1 MLASLRRLTFAFAA
15 SLHACAASP
24 AHAAAADPTT
34 PSTFVD
40 PEGVLRWTATGAE
53 LAEFGVNYT
62 TPFAHAFRA
71 HQRLGIP
78 LEAAIDADVYHFARL
93 GFTAYRVHVWDRE
106 ISDAAGNLLVN
117 DQVRAL
123 DYLVAKLKA
132 RGIRIILT
140 PLQFGNAGYP
150 EPGAPLPGF
159 TSAYGKRGSLEDRA
173 SWPLQERYLTQ
184 FIQHVNPFTGLA
196 YHDDPDLIAVEINNE
211 PGHHDH
217 ALALDY
223 INRMAAALRHAG
235 FRNPI
240 LYNMSHGLPVFQAYL
255 EADVQG
261 GTFQWYPA
269 NLVAGHEQRGNFLPY
284 FDTYPIPFADAPG
297 FRAKAKIVYEFDAA
311 DLGRAYP
318 YPAIARAFR
327 RAGIQFAAQFA
338 YDPLHLAPFNTEYQT
353 HYLNLAYTPQK
364 ALGLK
369 IAAEAFRRV
378 PRLHDYGA
386 YPANTRFAGI
396 RVSYEEDLAEL
407 VTPDTY
413 FHSNSTTTPPP
424 APDQLT
430 RVAGY
435 GDSPLVTY
443 PGRGA
448 YFLDRLAP
456 GVWRLELMPDA
467 LPVRD
472 PFAKPSPR
480 QRVTHIAW
488 HTWPLTLRLP
498 DLGAAFHVRG
508 LNPDNPHRG
517 HAAAGTVALR
527 PGAYL
532 LTRDGVTSD
541 LRPADRWTNFQL
553 GEYVAPP
560 SSLDQPVV
568 VHAPPGEATAQAPLR
583 ITATIDAPGPIER
596 VELIASLPAP
606 PPPPVDPALAQP
618 GGGNLPGPGPR
629 FLGTRPAHVFPMT
642 RTRGPE
648 FTAELPAAELLPGQL
663 RYHLVVH
670 TGGAATTFP
679 GAHAGAPTDWDFLGT
694 PWTTRLV
701 PATAPLLLFAADT
714 DTDALTMDHRGV
726 PRDLVPADRPGTSA
740 LAFIAPDLAEGE
752 PDFSLRFFFKDK
764 IAGRAADLAGKRRL
778 VLHARS
784 ATQRP
789 CTVQVS
795 LIMADGFAYGARV
808 TVPPAW
814 GPVAVPVA
822 ALRPVRSPNLPHG
835 YPTFIPFWSPPA
847 GAAAFELHA
856 AESVLLSLGPGM
868 APADYASAPGIELER
883 IWLE

>member
-1 MLASLRRLTFAFAA
+1 MPRPIRWPFPALAAA
-15 SLHACAASP
+15 ALAAASP
-24 AHAAAADPTT
+24 SALADAPTTT

-78 LEAAIDADVYHFARL
+78 LEAAIDADVYHLARL
-93 GFTAYRVHVWDRE
+93 GFTAYRIHVWDRE
-106 ISDAAGNLLVN
+106 ISDAAGNLLDN
-117 DQVRAL
+117 DHVRAL
-123 DYLVAKLKA
+123 DYLVAQLKA
-132 RGIRIILT
+132 RGIKLILT

-159 TSAYGKRGSLEDRA
+159 TSAYGKQGSLENHA
-173 SWPLQERYLTQ
+173 SWPLQERYLAQ

-211 PGHHDH
+211 PGHHDY
-217 ALALDY
+217 ALTLDY
-223 INRMAAALRHAG
+223 INRMAGALRHAG

-255 EADVQG
+255 DADVQG

-284 FDTYPIPFADAPG
+284 LDDYPIPFADAPG
-297 FRAKAKIVYEFDAA
+297 FRAKARIVYEFDAA

-318 YPAIARAFR
+318 YPAIARTFR
-327 RAGIQFAAQFA
+327 RAGMQFAAQFA
-338 YDPLHLAPFNTEYQT
+338 YDPLALAPFNTEYQT

-369 IAAEAFRRV
+369 IAAEAFRRL
-378 PRLHDYGA
+378 PRFHDSGA
-386 YPANTRFAGI
+386 YPANTRFAGV
-396 RVSYEEDLAEL
+396 RLSYEEDLAEL
-407 VTPDTY
+407 VTDDTF
-413 FHSNSTTTPPP
+413 FHSNTTSTPPP
-424 APDQLT
+424 APAQLT
-430 RVAGY
+430 RLAGY

-467 LPVRD
+467 LPIHD
-472 PFAKPSPR
+472 PFGKPSPR
-480 QRVTHIAW
+480 QRVTHLAW
-488 HTWPLTLRLP
+488 HEWPLNLRLP
-498 DLGAAFHVRG
+498 DLGPAFHVRG
-508 LNPDNPHRG
+508 LNRDNSYRG

-541 LRPADRWTNFQL
+541 LRPTDAWTNFQL
-553 GEYVAPP
+553 GEFVAPP
-560 SSLDQPVV
+560 PSLEQPVV
-568 VHAPPGEATAQAPLR
+568 VHTAPSEATAHAPLR
-583 ITATIDAPGPIER
+583 VTATIDAAGPIER
-596 VELIASLPAP
+596 VELIASLPTPPPAP
-606 PPPPVDPALAQP
+606 PPSAVPAQP
-618 GGGNLPGPGPR
+618 GGGNLPGPGPQ
-629 FLGTRPAHVFPMT
+629 FLGARPARVFPMT
-642 RTRGPE
+642 RARGSE
-648 FTAELPAAELLPGQL
+648 FTAELPAAELPPGQL

-670 TGGAATTFP
+670 AAGAATTFP
-679 GAHAGAPTDWDFLGT
+679 GAHAGAPTDWDFLGS

-701 PATAPLLLFAADT
+701 PATAPLLLFAAE
-714 DTDALTMDHRGV
+714 TDADAITADHRGV

-740 LAFIAPDLAEGE
+740 LAFLAPDLAEGE

-778 VLHARS
+778 VLQARS
-784 ATQRP
+784 ATGRP

-795 LIMADGFAYGARV
+795 LVMADGFAYGARV
-808 TVPPAW
+808 TVPAAW

-835 YPTFIPFWSPPA
+835 YPVFIPFWSPPA
-847 GAAAFELHA
+847 ASAGFELRQ
-856 AESVLLSLGPGM
+856 AESVLVSLGPGLT
-868 APADYASAPGIELER
+868 PADYAPAPGIELER